1 MAEHVEQVLNN
12 AIDGL
17 KKMIDVDSVVGNPI
31 NISDSTT
38 VIPVSKVSMG
48 FVSGGSSFGK
58 APSPGNFG
66 GGAGGGIKISP
77 VAFLVITDG
86 NVRLV
91 NVTDTPDQTDKIFTK
106 IPELIDQ
113 ISALIS
119 KKKEDKN
126 DSAQL

>member
-1 MAEHVEQVLNN
+1 MAEHVEKVLSG

-17 KKMIDVDSVVGNPI
+17 KKMIDVDSVIGTPVKV
-31 NISDSTT
+31 SDNTT

-48 FVSGGSSFGK
+48 FASGGAGFDKTSQTD
-58 APSPGNFG
+58 NFG

-77 VAFLVITDG
+77 IAFLVVNGD

-91 NVTDTPDQTDKIFTK
+91 NIAENPDSLDKIFTK

-113 ISALIS
+113 LTALIG
-119 KKKEDKN
+119 KKK
-126 DSAQL
+126 DSDE

>member
-58 APSPGNFG
+58 APSSDNFG
-66 GGAGGGIKISP
+66 GGAGGGSP
-77 VAFLVITDG
+77 GGERRGTGGECELRQHYG
-86 NVRLV
+86 RLCRSEEERRHA
-91 NVTDTPDQTDKIFTK
+91 DP
-106 IPELIDQ
+106 
-113 ISALIS
+113 ALG
-119 KKKEDKN
+119 E
-126 DSAQL
+126 

>member
-31 NISDSTT
+31 NISEDTT

-58 APSPGNFG
+58 PSVSDNFG

-77 VAFLVITDG
+77 VAFLVVNDG

-91 NVTDTPDQTDKIFTK
+91 NVSDSPNDTDKIFTK

-113 ISALIS
+113 ISSLIS
-119 KKKEDKN
+119 KKKSEK
-126 DSAQL
+126 SEQAQ

>member
-48 FVSGGSSFGK
+48 FVSGGSSFCK
-58 APSPGNFG
+58 NPAVDNFG

-91 NVTDTPDQTDKIFTK
+91 NVTDAPDQTDKIFTK

-113 ISALIS
+113 ISSLIS

-126 DSAQL
+126 ADAQ

>member
-1 MAEHVEQVLNN
+1 MSEHVEKVLGN

-17 KKMIDVDSVVGNPI
+17 KKMIDVDSVIGNPI
-31 NISDSTT
+31 KINDSTT
-38 VIPVSKVSMG
+38 IIPVSKVSMG
-48 FVSGGSSFGK
+48 FVSGGSSFDK
-58 APSPGNFG
+58 QANTDNFG

-91 NVTDTPDQTDKIFTK
+91 NVSDSPDQTDKLFTK

-113 ISALIS
+113 ISGLIN
-119 KKKEDKN
+119 KN
-126 DSAQL
+126 KSETEA

>member
-1 MAEHVEQVLNN
+1 MSERVEQVLNN

-31 NISDSTT
+31 NISENTT

-58 APSPGNFG
+58 SPASDNFG

-77 VAFLVITDG
+77 VAFLVVNDG

-91 NVTDTPDQTDKIFTK
+91 IVSESPNDTDKLFTK

-113 ISALIS
+113 ISSLIS
-119 KKKEDKN
+119 KKKTEK
-126 DSAQL
+126 SEQAQ